1 MVEYEEYNE
10 DLKFMGAVY
19 ESRDLKFMIE
29 SASYKELEF
38 AAKVLDFVWGAVKME
53 LKGRSELEKE
63 LVDEVEN
70 RSEDENDKSGEAL
83 EKSKLQVNHEYQRR
97 KL

>member
-1 MVEYEEYNE
+1 MVKKDDEEIKHYN
-10 DLKFMGAVY
+10 FQ
-19 ESRDLKFMIE
+19 ESERRL
-29 SASYKELEF
+29 L
-38 AAKVLDFVWGAVKME
+38 
-53 LKGRSELEKE
+53 
-63 LVDEVEN
+63 DEVEN

>member
-10 DLKFMGAVY
+10 DLKFMI

-70 RSEDENDKSGEAL
+70 QSEDENDKSGESL

>member
-10 DLKFMGAVY
+10 DLKFMY

-70 RSEDENDKSGEAL
+70 RSEDENDKSGE
-83 EKSKLQVNHEYQRR
+83 R

>member
-10 DLKFMGAVY
+10 DLKFMY
-19 ESRDLKFMIE
+19 ESRNLKFMIE

-63 LVDEVEN
+63 LVDEGEN
-70 RSEDENDKSGEAL
+70 QSEDENDKSGESL

>member
-1 MVEYEEYNE
+1 MVEYEEYN
-10 DLKFMGAVY
+10 K
-19 ESRDLKFMIE
+19 DLKFMIE

-53 LKGRSELEKE
+53 LKGRSELEEE

-70 RSEDENDKSGEAL
+70 RSEDENDKSGESL

>member
-1 MVEYEEYNE
+1 
-10 DLKFMGAVY
+10 
-19 ESRDLKFMIE
+19 
-29 SASYKELEF
+29 
-38 AAKVLDFVWGAVKME
+38 ME
-53 LKGRSELEKE
+53 LKSRSELEEE

-70 RSEDENDKSGEAL
+70 RSEDENDKSGESL

>member
-10 DLKFMGAVY
+10 DLKFMY

-53 LKGRSELEKE
+53 LKGRSELEEE

-70 RSEDENDKSGEAL
+70 QSEDENDKSGESL

>member
-10 DLKFMGAVY
+10 DLKFMY

-53 LKGRSELEKE
+53 LKGQL
-63 LVDEVEN
+63 LAFV
-70 RSEDENDKSGEAL
+70 
-83 EKSKLQVNHEYQRR
+83 R
-97 KL
+97 KIQKILNVIVTMRWW